1 MRTCIL
7 YLFTVQDV
15 LVKGLKV
22 SVDSTF
28 NVPANTKDGK
38 VSHVNS
44 LEFIGLLYDG
54 FQDFQ
59 GWNIYILWE
68 AVYSN
73 II

>member
-22 SVDSTF
+22 SVDSTY
-28 NVPANTKDGK
+28 NVPASTKDGK
-38 VSHVNS
+38 VSHVSS
-44 LEFIGLLYDG
+44 LEHIDVLYDI

-59 GWNIYILWE
+59 GWNVNIFWG

>member
-1 MRTCIL
+1 MLTCIL

-22 SVDSTF
+22 SVDSTY

-44 LEFIGLLYDG
+44 KKYIGLLYDG
-54 FQDFQ
+54 FQDFL
-59 GWNIYILWE
+59 GNILWG
-68 AVYSN
+68 SSL
-73 II
+73 